1 MRRECRQKS
10 RGYVLATEGSFATL
24 FVDLGQFCVTCS
36 WFFKVELL
44 LKTDSGCV

>member
-10 RGYVLATEGSFATL
+10 RGYVLATEGSFAIL
-24 FVDLGQFCVTCS
+24 FVDFGKFSVTGS
-36 WFFKVELL
+36 FFLKLEFL